1 MTDREIMLSA
11 EQRIDELMN
20 KMLGSDPVS
29 KKQVLQE
36 LKAVKESVHQVT
48 TSTIDYQIV
57 VDNLDDNIL
66 IADASETILYVNKAY
81 QKSSG
86 IPKENLIGKTV
97 SHIAETTDYFTVTTV
112 PDVIQKKEPVMK
124 LSYLPG
130 QKNPSIVVGMPIFYS
145 NGELQY
151 IIATNRELSTYTNLR
166 DNYNTFLNLLS
177 DMKSAKN
184 AVQVIQETF
193 TLSEKQMIGEGKEM
207 TQIRKF
213 ISNVASTDATVLVT
227 GESGTGKELIADAIY
242 TASKRNNMP
251 FIKINCAAIPSTLV
265 ESELFGY
272 ETGTFSGAIKGGKAG
287 KFEQANHG
295 TILLDEIEELPLE
308 AQSKLLRV
316 LQEYEVERIGSVQ
329 PIPLDIHVI
338 CCSNQDLYQMVKE
351 KKFREDL
358 LYRINVIE
366 LEIPPLRDR
375 MEDIPLLCQS
385 LIHRINEKY
394 HLQIKNVSKSA
405 LQYLSTY
412 SWPGNVREL
421 GHAIERACIMSDS
434 TTLTKQDFDF
444 LKKKFHIQ
452 QIHEN
457 ALSTDSTLTASA
469 STASSASSVMPS
481 ESNSL
486 FSKKEEYEKQEIQN
500 ALKKCA
506 GNKTKAA
513 KELGISRSLL
523 YDKIAKYGIN

>member
-207 TQIRKF
+207 T
-213 ISNVASTDATVLVT
+213 
-227 GESGTGKELIADAIY
+227 
-242 TASKRNNMP
+242 
-251 FIKINCAAIPSTLV
+251 
-265 ESELFGY
+265 
-272 ETGTFSGAIKGGKAG
+272 
-287 KFEQANHG
+287 H
-295 TILLDEIEELPLE
+295 
-308 AQSKLLRV
+308 
-316 LQEYEVERIGSVQ
+316 LQ
-329 PIPLDIHVI
+329 
-338 CCSNQDLYQMVKE
+338 CC
-351 KKFREDL
+351 
-358 LYRINVIE
+358 
-366 LEIPPLRDR
+366 
-375 MEDIPLLCQS
+375 
-385 LIHRINEKY
+385 IHRC
-394 HLQIKNVSKSA
+394 H
-405 LQYLSTY
+405 
-412 SWPGNVREL
+412 
-421 GHAIERACIMSDS
+421 
-434 TTLTKQDFDF
+434 
-444 LKKKFHIQ
+444 
-452 QIHEN
+452 
-457 ALSTDSTLTASA
+457 
-469 STASSASSVMPS
+469 
-481 ESNSL
+481 
-486 FSKKEEYEKQEIQN
+486 
-500 ALKKCA
+500 
-506 GNKTKAA
+506 
-513 KELGISRSLL
+513 RSG
-523 YDKIAKYGIN
+523 YRRIRYR

>member
-86 IPKENLIGKTV
+86 ISKENLIGKTV

-151 IIATNRELSTYTNLR
+151 IVATNRELSTYTDLR

-184 AVQVIQETF
+184 AVQVIQETS

-251 FIKINCAAIPSTLV
+251 FIKINCSSIPAQLL

-272 ETGTFSGAIKGGKAG
+272 EKGAFSGANAQGKKGL
-287 KFEQANHG
+287 FEAANKG
-295 TILLDEIEELPLE
+295 TLLLDEIGDMPMELQ
-308 AQSKLLRV
+308 AKLLRAIQSNEITRV
-316 LQEYEVERIGSVQ
+316 GGTK
-329 PIPLDIHVI
+329 PIPLDIRLIASTNCNLKAKIAEGTFRSDLYYRLHVI
-338 CCSNQDLYQMVKE
+338 P
-351 KKFREDL
+351 
-358 LYRINVIE
+358 INV
-366 LEIPPLRDR
+366 PPLRERKD
-375 MEDIPLLCQS
+375 DIALLCE
-385 LIHRINEKY
+385 HYINIFNEEYDK
-394 HLQIKNVSKSA
+394 HLVLSEENKDA
-405 LQYLSTY
+405 LMGY
-412 SWPGNVREL
+412 SWPGNIREL
-421 GHAIERACIMSDS
+421 RNIMEYLVVCASDMDHLDNSFLYSIFDLEGKDSYMEVKKNMTLSEAVSSYEKEFLTLAIKDVKNLKEASEILDVDIS
-434 TTLTKQDFDF
+434 TVSRKLKQHGLS
-444 LKKKFHIQ
+444 LKK
-452 QIHEN
+452 
-457 ALSTDSTLTASA
+457 
-469 STASSASSVMPS
+469 
-481 ESNSL
+481 
-486 FSKKEEYEKQEIQN
+486 
-500 ALKKCA
+500 
-506 GNKTKAA
+506 
-513 KELGISRSLL
+513 
-523 YDKIAKYGIN
+523 

>member
-227 GESGTGKELIADAIY
+227 GESGTVK
-242 TASKRNNMP
+242 SSSPMQS
-251 FIKINCAAIPSTLV
+251 IP
-265 ESELFGY
+265 
-272 ETGTFSGAIKGGKAG
+272 
-287 KFEQANHG
+287 QANEI
-295 TILLDEIEELPLE
+295 TCLLSRSTVLP
-308 AQSKLLRV
+308 
-316 LQEYEVERIGSVQ
+316 
-329 PIPLDIHVI
+329 
-338 CCSNQDLYQMVKE
+338 
-351 KKFREDL
+351 FRHSFW
-358 LYRINVIE
+358 N
-366 LEIPPLRDR
+366 PN
-375 MEDIPLLCQS
+375 C
-385 LIHRINEKY
+385 
-394 HLQIKNVSKSA
+394 
-405 LQYLSTY
+405 
-412 SWPGNVREL
+412 
-421 GHAIERACIMSDS
+421 
-434 TTLTKQDFDF
+434 
-444 LKKKFHIQ
+444 
-452 QIHEN
+452 
-457 ALSTDSTLTASA
+457 
-469 STASSASSVMPS
+469 SVMKKVLFQVQMHRVKKVCLKQPTKVRFCWMRLAICRWSCRQNCCVPS
-481 ESNSL
+481 R
-486 FSKKEEYEKQEIQN
+486 
-500 ALKKCA
+500 AM
-506 GNKTKAA
+506 
-513 KELGISRSLL
+513 RSP
-523 YDKIAKYGIN
+523 A